1 MRFDVLEPP
10 TAASGEGTTEVSG
23 PQPST
28 AASGEG
34 TMEVS
39 GPQPSPQQP
48 VGRVPRK

>member
-10 TAASGEGTTEVSG
+10 TVASGEGTTEVSG

-34 TMEVS
+34 TTEVS
-39 GPQPSPQQP
+39 GPPQQP
-48 VGRVPRK
+48 VGRVPWK